1 MSYEVTTEPLK
12 YINPMP
18 ESVVEEVIQN
28 INMILSTVMYSC
40 PLYRDFGLD
49 PSFLDKPE
57 PIAKNLIVG
66 EIYDKISLYEPRAE
80 VERVTFKQS
89 KKPGE
94 ILPVVEVN
102 IKNA

>member
-1 MSYEVTTEPLK
+1 MNYTISTEKIK
-12 YINPMP
+12 YIKPMP
-18 ESVVEEVIQN
+18 ESIVEEVIQN
-28 INMILSTVMYSC
+28 INMILSTAMYSC
-40 PLYRDFGLD
+40 PLYRDFGIA

-66 EIYDKISLYEPRAE
+66 EIYDKIALYEPRAE
-80 VERVTFKQS
+80 VESVTFKQS

-94 ILPVVEVN
+94 ILPIVEVK